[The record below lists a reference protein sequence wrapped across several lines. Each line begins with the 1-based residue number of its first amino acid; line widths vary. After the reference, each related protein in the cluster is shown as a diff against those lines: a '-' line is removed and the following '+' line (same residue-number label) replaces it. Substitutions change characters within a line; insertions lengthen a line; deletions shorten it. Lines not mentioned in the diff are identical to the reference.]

1 MTHGSPDQIDEH
13 LDQGTPESRL
23 REIAEKARADIIIT
37 GHSHLPSI
45 RQVDDVLFVNCG
57 SVGRTEDG
65 DPRACYALLTLD
77 PLSVV
82 HVRVSYDISR
92 AIVAMQNRHLPGSF
106 TRMISEGRS
115 FDDIS
120 GHGDPA

>member
-23 REIAEKARADIIIT
+23 RGSRKSQGRYNCT

-45 RQVDDVLFVNCG
+45 RQFDDVLFVNCG
-57 SVGRTEDG
+57 RVGRTEDG
-65 DPRACYALLTLD
+65 DPSACYALLTLD